1 MSDFDYFSAATGTNG
16 FGNQQGNKIPASQPY
31 DYFSAA
37 SGTDQIAGP
46 KEKTKALLPDLPSI
60 YSQFPNELEGPM
72 GMAATFGASDPAM
85 GDVVAKQLGDR
96 FIRRETVSTE
106 GDPKQPFRPRGSPT
120 PSVPSETYDVI
131 VSRGPNGEEQRGYVN
146 KPGLDSEDVV
156 RGVRGALPYVG
167 TGLGGMVA
175 GAGRGLLAN
184 MAIQGAL
191 GGATSVGGDAA
202 LIPMGSEQGI
212 DVPKALISTALGAAA
227 PGTGRAAGN
236 TAQYISDTVR
246 PLPAELN
253 GVSRGAVR
261 RVARAVRDD
270 RLTPQD
276 FAAQSAELGPEGA
289 LMDMGDNLRGQAG
302 GIARMPGEGQTIL
315 RDAARDRAAGSAGR
329 QTTAIDNALGP
340 AQNMVELERNT
351 VDAANQAAAPHYAQ
365 FQAAD
370 IPMTQELAAA
380 LREAQHWGA
389 VPEAVRMARGQ
400 SLMPRAID
408 RLEPDVMTPITGLQ
422 RRVTDLVPSGQ
433 ELDYVKRALD
443 ARAKKAFDNGDTH
456 LGTLINN
463 TAQRLRNEVDR
474 ILSPADPAASPYA
487 IARQTAGTGQEFRQG
502 IQDAHNVFS
511 NPKTHNPDLVA
522 DQLAQNPSA
531 PYRTGF
537 TAEARGDL
545 ANMMNDATSQFG
557 PTGDR
562 AARKGMFST
571 NAERKVRQLAASPQA
586 ADELFRV
593 RNAETAFA
601 QTRNAIEGNSVTA
614 ASQAAQKEFPNA
626 AANSQGAGRIVD
638 ATWQGV
644 ALALARKAANA
655 ATNGHLNRQ
664 LARMAADAARVLSA
678 TGMQRDAYFQGLT
691 RHIQSQGISAARAQQ
706 ISRAVETMVLAERQ
720 NLISEPSRN

>member
-1 MSDFDYFSAATGTNG
+1 MTDYYSAATGLDKLGQAVPETQP
-16 FGNQQGNKIPASQPY
+16 QQT
-31 DYFSAA
+31 DYYSAA
-37 SGTDQIAGP
+37 TGLDKIGALAAP
-46 KEKTKALLPDLPSI
+46 KTKAQLPDLPSV

-72 GMAATFGASDPAM
+72 GLAATFGASDPAM

-96 FIRRETVSTE
+96 FVRRETVSTE

-120 PSVPSETYDVI
+120 PSVPSESYDVI

-236 TAQYISDTVR
+236 TAQYVSDTLR
-246 PLPAELN
+246 PLPPELN
-253 GVSRGAVR
+253 GLSRGSVR
-261 RVARAVRDD
+261 RVTRAMRDD

-276 FAAQSAELGPEGA
+276 FAAQTAELGPEGA

-315 RDAARDRAAGSAGR
+315 RDAARDLAAGSAGR
-329 QTTAIDNALGP
+329 QTAAIDNALGP

-351 VDAANQAAAPHYAQ
+351 VDAANAAARPHYQQ
-365 FQAAD
+365 FESVPIEVTPELEQAIRGSLPDHGPQSA
-370 IPMTQELAAA
+370 IGMLA
-380 LREAQHWGA
+380 RQ
-389 VPEAVRMARGQ
+389 PDQPQ
-400 SLMPRAID
+400 SLVLQHLLD
-408 RLEPDVMTPITGLQ
+408 HPDVPLAGLEATP
-422 RRVTDLVPSGQ
+422 R
-433 ELDYVKRALD
+433 ELDYLKQHLD
-443 ARAKKAFDNGDTH
+443 AAASKAFDEGKPH
-456 LGTLINN
+456 LGTIIANN
-463 TAQRLRNEVDR
+463 AARLRNEIDR
-474 ILSPADPAASPYA
+474 ILSPADPAQSSYA
-487 IARQTAGTGQEFRQG
+487 TARATAGTGQQFQQG
-502 IQDAHNVFS
+502 MRDAHNVFS

-522 DQLAQNPSA
+522 DQLAQNPGA

-571 NAERKVRQLAASPQA
+571 NAERKVRQLATSPQA